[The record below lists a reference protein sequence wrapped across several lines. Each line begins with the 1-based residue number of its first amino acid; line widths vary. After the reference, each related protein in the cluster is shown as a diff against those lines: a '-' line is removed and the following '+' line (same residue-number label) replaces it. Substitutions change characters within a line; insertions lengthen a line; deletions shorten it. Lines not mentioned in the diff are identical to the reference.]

1 MTSYLLYTLA
11 QLGFQIDI
19 LQFGMNVTMDVIA
32 LSVAL
37 HESVANADGDVEEI
51 DLSEPVNMEG

>member
-11 QLGFQIDI
+11 QLGFQVDI

-32 LSVAL
+32 LSVAM
-37 HESVANADGDVEEI
+37 HELSDAAGEVEEI
-51 DLSEPVNMEG
+51 DLSEPTDMEG